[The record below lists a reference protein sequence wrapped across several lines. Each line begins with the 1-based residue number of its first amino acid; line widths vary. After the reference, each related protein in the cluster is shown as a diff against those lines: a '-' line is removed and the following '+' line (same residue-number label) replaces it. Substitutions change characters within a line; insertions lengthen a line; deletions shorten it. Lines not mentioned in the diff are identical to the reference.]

1 MHQLIESGEFRSF
14 KQIWI
19 DFYLRYND
27 ILIFSSHIFFFF
39 YILGLRLY
47 EYWLRLLAY
56 AFLFL
61 EIHSSLWELM

>member
-27 ILIFSSHIFFFF
+27 ILIFSSHIFSFF

-47 EYWLRLLAY
+47 EY
-56 AFLFL
+56 
-61 EIHSSLWELM
+61 

>member
-14 KQIWI
+14 KEIGI

-27 ILIFSSHIFFFF
+27 ILIFSSHIFSFF

-47 EYWLRLLAY
+47 EY
-56 AFLFL
+56 
-61 EIHSSLWELM
+61 